1 MEQLE
6 GSLTADGVEL
16 SDDLLDRIDQIVPPG
31 STVNVADAMWEHGTR
46 ALDAG
51 QRRR

>member
-16 SDDLLDRIDQIVPPG
+16 SDDVLDRVDPIVAPG
-31 STVNVADAMWEHGTR
+31 STINIGDTMWQHGTH
-46 ALDAG
+46 ALGTA